1 MATLSDDEIKDGLRR
16 LQGWGRDG
24 DAITKEFE
32 LPSFNEAIA
41 FVNCV
46 AHAAEAANHHPD
58 IDIRYRKVQATL
70 STHDEGGVTAKD
82 IDLAAQIEAC
92 VPAA

>member
-1 MATLSDDEIKDGLRR
+1 MTKLSDDDVRDGLRR
-16 LQGWGRDG
+16 LKGWERAD

-32 LPSFNEAIA
+32 LRSFNEAIA

-58 IDIRYRKVQATL
+58 LDIRYRKVRATL
-70 STHDEGGVTAKD
+70 STHDEGGITAKD
-82 IDLAAQIEAC
+82 LDLASQIEGC